1 MTAKE
6 FPMGGVLIVIG
17 FVADVIP
24 CLFVAKLWDGKGH
37 SYVGGFWF
45 NLFLTPVLGV
55 IIGLLME
62 NAAMQPSQNNQQQQQ
77 T

>member
-1 MTAKE
+1 MAWI
-6 FPMGGVLIVIG
+6 FIGLI
-17 FVADVIP
+17 ADVIA
-24 CLFVAKLWDGKGH
+24 CLFVSKFWDNKGH

-45 NLFLTPVLGV
+45 SLFLTPVLGV

-62 NAAMQPSQNNQQQQQ
+62 NAAMQPSQDNQQQQR